1 GESMR
6 TFTSRWLWMGL
17 FLVAGLLHGLPG
29 AAFADETANEDAAI
43 ELVHP
48 GTLTVCTH
56 MPYKPFEFVGDDRE
70 LVGFDVDLARMLAD
84 RLGVDMQ
91 IIDIGWNQIT
101 SGLVFAAGKC

>member
-1 GESMR
+1 ELWHSDLRCSPYITMIENAMRGESMR

-84 RLGVDMQ
+84 RL
-91 IIDIGWNQIT
+91 
-101 SGLVFAAGKC
+101 